1 VSRIGS
7 FARPRRWPVLVLA
20 AVVLVGLAFVILSR
34 FYIDLLWFREVDLSS
49 VFWTALRTK
58 VLLGLVFGL
67 VFFGMLYLNLLI
79 VRSIVPD
86 TRVLTPD
93 QEVVERFRQAVDPYL
108 RWVLPAGAAVLA
120 LFVGV
125 GAAGKWQT
133 FLLWRSS
140 SGVTFGVADP
150 LFGRDPAFYVF
161 SMPWLR
167 FVQGWLFSSLV
178 GVTFLTA
185 MGHYLWGGIR
195 PQAREWEDKV
205 TAPVRAHLSVLLALI
220 MLAKAWGYYL
230 GRFDLLTSTRG
241 AVQGASFTD
250 VKAQLPALTFLW
262 VVALI
267 CAVLFLIN
275 IRVRL
280 WSLPVI
286 AVGLLALVSVLLGA
300 AYPSFVQQFRVKP
313 QEQQREAPYIEHNI
327 AATRFAFGLD
337 DLEVIPRDVT
347 ALLTS
352 EEVDANPATID
363 NVRLWRPSVL
373 QQDFQAL
380 QRIRQFYDFKD
391 VDVDRYV
398 VDGEQ
403 RVLMVAAREVAQ
415 SEIPEGSRTWQ
426 NTHLV
431 YTHGF
436 GAVATQA
443 NSATAE
449 GVPDFTLQDIPPVGT
464 PPLEQ
469 PRVYYAEGTDVPFVV
484 VNTGTPE
491 LDYVDATEPQAYA
504 GSGGIEMGGFVQRA
518 LFALRE
524 GDVNLLISGQIAAD
538 SKILINRDIQSRT
551 HLPAPFL
558 SFDADP
564 YSAIVDGRIVWIWDA
579 YTSTDQYP
587 YSQSIDLAEATDPAS
602 PAHLEGTS
610 NYLRNSVKVTVDAY
624 DGTVTY
630 YADLSEPIIR
640 AWSNAFPEMF
650 TPIESAPTT
659 LQEHFRYPE
668 NLFQVQASQFANYH
682 VTDPSTFYQKTD
694 RWQIPE
700 DPTVPANDETE
711 DPAQK
716 QRGPLHPYYL
726 IMTLPG
732 ETEAQFVLVM
742 PFVPQGRQNLVG
754 YMAAKSD
761 PGSYGELVAYSFPE
775 GRNILGPDQVFSA
788 INQDPVFSQQRSL
801 LGTGGSRVIFGDFLA
816 IPIGDSFLYV
826 QPVYVRSN
834 QTNAIP
840 ELKRVLVVN
849 GGVVGVGENF
859 EIALTAAVEGIQPPG
874 DGGPGTGEP
883 GGQTVADLLAEAL
896 EHFAAAD
903 AALTAGD
910 LAEYQDELAQAQA
923 LVEQADQLARASGGA
938 GTETG
943 GAPSPVPSSVATP
956 SPAAASPTAT
966 PSG

>member
-1 VSRIGS
+1 MARIGT
-7 FARPRRWPVLVLA
+7 FVRPRRWPVVVLGLIT
-20 AVVLVGLAFVILSR
+20 LVGLALFILSR

-49 VFWTALRTK
+49 VFWTELRSK

-67 VFFGMLYLNLLI
+67 VFFGLLYLNLVI

-108 RWVLPAGAAVLA
+108 RWLLPIAAAVLA
-120 LFVGV
+120 LFVGI

-133 FLLWRSS
+133 FLLWRGS
-140 SGVTFGVADP
+140 SGVTFGTPEP

-161 SMPWLR
+161 TMPWLR

-178 GVTFLTA
+178 GVTFLTG

-195 PQAREWEDKV
+195 PQARAWEDKV
-205 TAPVRAHLSVLLALI
+205 TPPVRAHLSVLLALI

-286 AVGLLALVSVLLGA
+286 AVALLALVSVLLGA
-300 AYPSFVQQFRVKP
+300 AYPQFVQQFRVKP
-313 QEQQREAPYIEHNI
+313 QEQQREEPYIVDNI
-327 AATRFAFGLD
+327 AATRYAFGLD
-337 DLEVIPRDVT
+337 RLAIQERQVDTLV
-347 ALLTS
+347 TS
-352 EEVDANPATID
+352 EEVAANPTTVG

-373 QQDFQAL
+373 QQDFQGL
-380 QRIRQFYDFKD
+380 QRIKQFYDFKD
-391 VDVDRYV
+391 VDVDRYTV
-398 VDGEQ
+398 QGER

-449 GVPDFTLQDIPPVGT
+449 GVPDFVLKDIPPSGE
-464 PPLEQ
+464 PLPAQ

-491 LDYVDATEPQAYA
+491 LDYVDSPDPQPYQ
-504 GSGGIEMGGFVQRA
+504 GQGGIPMGGFLQRA

-524 GDVNLLISGQIAAD
+524 GDVNLLISGQIGAD

-558 SFDADP
+558 KFDADP
-564 YSAIVDGRIVWIWDA
+564 YMAVVDGKIVWIWDA
-579 YTSTDQYP
+579 YTTTDQYP
-587 YSQSIDLAEATDPAS
+587 YSQSVDLADATDPTVTS
-602 PAHLEGTS
+602 HLDGTA
-610 NYLRNSVKVTVDAY
+610 NYIRNSVKVTVDAY

-630 YADLSEPIIR
+630 YADLSEPIIH
-640 AWSNAFPEMF
+640 AWSNAFPGMF
-650 TPIESAPTT
+650 TPMESASAG
-659 LQEHFRYPE
+659 LQAHFRYPE
-668 NLFQVQASQFANYH
+668 NLFQVQANQFGNYH
-682 VTDPSTFYQKTD
+682 VTDPAIFYQKTD
-694 RWQIPE
+694 RWQVPD
-700 DPTVPANDETE
+700 DPTVPANSETP
-711 DPAQK
+711 DAALKPQ
-716 QRGPLHPYYL
+716 GPLHPYYL
-726 IMTLPG
+726 LLTLPN
-732 ETEAQFVLVM
+732 ETQEQFALVM

-775 GRNILGPDQVFSA
+775 GRNVLGPDQVFSQ
-788 INQDPVFSQQRSL
+788 INQDPTFSQQRSL
-801 LGTGGSRVIFGDFLA
+801 LGTGGSRVIFGDFQA
-816 IPIGDSFLYV
+816 IPVGNSFLYV

-859 EIALTAAVEGIQPPG
+859 QTALTAAVEGVQPPG
-874 DGGPGTGEP
+874 GEGTGGPTGGE
-883 GGQTVADLLAEAL
+883 TVSQLLAQAL
-896 EHFAAAD
+896 DHFTAANQ
-903 AALTAGD
+903 ALKDSD
-910 LAEYQDELAQAQA
+910 LALYQSELAQAQA
-923 LVEQADQLARASGGA
+923 LVQQANDLAAGQGGGTSGSQA
-938 GTETG
+938 
-943 GAPSPVPSSVATP
+943 SPVPSVSASATP
-956 SPAAASPTAT
+956 TSTASP
-966 PSG
+966 SG

>member
-1 VSRIGS
+1 VVARIGT
-7 FARPRRWPVLVLA
+7 FARPRRWPTVILGLIVLLGLVL
-20 AVVLVGLAFVILSR
+20 FVLSR
-34 FYIDLLWFREVDLSS
+34 FYIDLLWFREVDLSA
-49 VFWTALRTK
+49 VFWAELRTK

-67 VFFGMLYLNLLI
+67 VFFGLLYLNLVI
-79 VRSIVPD
+79 VRSIVPE

-93 QEVVERFRQAVDPYL
+93 QEIVERFRQTVDPYL
-108 RWVLPAGAAVLA
+108 RWLLPIGAAVLA
-120 LFVGV
+120 LFVGI

-133 FLLWRSS
+133 FLLWRGS
-140 SGVTFGVADP
+140 SGVTFGTPEP

-178 GVTFLTA
+178 GVTFITGL
-185 MGHYLWGGIR
+185 GHYLWGGIR
-195 PQAREWEDKV
+195 PQARSWEDKV
-205 TAPVRAHLSVLLALI
+205 TAPVRAHLSVLLAFI

-230 GRFDLLTSTRG
+230 GRYDLLTSTRG

-280 WSLPVI
+280 WSLPLI

-300 AYPSFVQQFRVKP
+300 AYPAFVQQFRVKP
-313 QEQQREAPYIEHNI
+313 QEQQREAPYIEDNI
-327 AATRFAFGLD
+327 EATRFAFGLD
-337 DLEVIPRDVT
+337 SLSVQERDVN
-347 ALLTS
+347 ALATS
-352 EEVDANPATID
+352 EEVEANPETVD

-373 QQDFQAL
+373 QQDFQGL
-380 QRIRQFYDFKD
+380 QRIKQFYDFKD
-391 VDVDRYV
+391 VDVDRYDI
-398 VDGEQ
+398 DGEQ

-443 NSATAE
+443 NSATTE
-449 GVPDFTLQDIPPVGT
+449 GVPDFVLQDIPPVGE
-464 PPLEQ
+464 PLPEQ

-491 LDYVDATEPQAYA
+491 LDYVDAPDPQPYA

-524 GDVNLLISGQIAAD
+524 GDVNLLISGQIRSD
-538 SKILINRDIQSRT
+538 SKILINRDIESRT
-551 HLPAPFL
+551 HLAAPFL
-558 SFDADP
+558 KFDADP
-564 YSAIVDGRIVWIWDA
+564 YMAIVDGRIVWIWDA

-587 YSQSIDLAEATDPAS
+587 YSQGIDLAAATDINA
-602 PAHLEGTS
+602 PAHLEGTA
-610 NYLRNSVKVTVDAY
+610 NYIRNSVKVTVDAY

-630 YADLSEPIIR
+630 YADLAEPIIQ
-640 AWSNAFPEMF
+640 AWSNAFPDMF
-650 TPIESAPTT
+650 TPMESASLS
-659 LQEHFRYPE
+659 LQAHFRYPE
-668 NLFQVQASQFANYH
+668 NLFQVQANQFANYH
-682 VTDPSTFYQKTD
+682 VTDPEVFYQKTD
-694 RWQIPE
+694 RWQIPD
-700 DPTVPANDETE
+700 DPTVPANDDET
-711 DPAQK
+711 DAALK
-716 QRGPLHPYYL
+716 DSGPLHPYYL
-726 IMTLPG
+726 IMKLPG
-732 ETEAQFVLVM
+732 EAEAQFVLVM

-761 PGSYGELVAYSFPE
+761 PGSYGQIVAYSFPE
-775 GRNILGPDQVFSA
+775 GRNVLGPDQVFSQ
-788 INQDPVFSQQRSL
+788 INQDPTFSQQRSL

-816 IPIGDSFLYV
+816 IPVGDSFLYV

-859 EIALTAAVEGIQPPG
+859 QTALTAAVEGIQPPDGEGPG
-874 DGGPGTGEP
+874 DGGP
-883 GGQTVADLLAEAL
+883 GGQTVAQLLAEAL
-896 EHFAAAD
+896 DHFAAAD
-903 AALTAGD
+903 QALQDSD
-910 LAEYQDELAQAQA
+910 LATYQSELALAQSLVQQANA
-923 LVEQADQLARASGGA
+923 LAAGQSDGSPDGTIAS
-938 GTETG
+938 
-943 GAPSPVPSSVATP
+943 PSASPPVSA
-956 SPAAASPTAT
+956 SPAASASP
-966 PSG
+966 SG

>member
-1 VSRIGS
+1 VVVGI
-7 FARPRRWPVLVLA
+7 V
-20 AVVLVGLAFVILSR
+20 AVVGLAFVILSR
-34 FYIDLLWFREVDLSS
+34 FYVDLLWYREVDLST
-49 VFWTALRTK
+49 VYWTELRTK

-67 VFFGMLYLNLLI
+67 VFFGLLYLNLLI
-79 VRSIVPD
+79 VRSLVPD

-93 QEVVERFRQAVDPYL
+93 QEIVERFRQTVDPYL
-108 RWVLPAGAAVLA
+108 RWLLPLGVGVLA
-120 LFVGV
+120 LFVGI
-125 GAAGKWQT
+125 GASGKWQT

-140 SGVTFGVADP
+140 SGVTFGAPEP
-150 LFGRDPAFYVF
+150 LFHRDPSFYVF

-178 GVTFLTA
+178 GVSFITGMA
-185 MGHYLWGGIR
+185 HYLWGGIR
-195 PQAREWEDKV
+195 PQARAWEDKV
-205 TAPVRAHLSVLLALI
+205 TPAVRAHLSVLLALI

-300 AYPSFVQQFRVKP
+300 AYPAFVQQIRVKP
-313 QEQQREAPYIEHNI
+313 QEQQREAPYIEDNI
-327 AATRFAFGLD
+327 EATRFAYGLD
-337 DLEVIPRDVT
+337 SLTVQERNVNT
-347 ALLTS
+347 LTTS
-352 EEVDANPATID
+352 EEVEANPETVA

-373 QQDFQAL
+373 QQDFQGL
-380 QRIRQFYDFKD
+380 QRIKQFYDFKD
-391 VDVDRYV
+391 VDVDRYEI
-398 VDGEQ
+398 DGEQ

-443 NSATAE
+443 NSATTE
-449 GVPDFTLQDIPPVGT
+449 GVPDFVLQDIPPAGE
-464 PPLEQ
+464 PLPEQ

-491 LDYVDATEPQAYA
+491 LDYVGSPDPQPYA
-504 GSGGIEMGGFVQRA
+504 GEGGIPMGGFLQRA

-524 GDVNLLISGQIAAD
+524 GDVNLLISGQIRSD
-538 SKILINRDIQSRT
+538 SKILINRDIESRT
-551 HLPAPFL
+551 HLAAPFL
-558 SFDADP
+558 KFDADP
-564 YSAIVDGRIVWIWDA
+564 YMAIVDGRIVWIWDA
-579 YTSTDQYP
+579 YTSTDEYP
-587 YSQSIDLAEATDPAS
+587 YSQSVDLADATNVNA
-602 PAHLEGTS
+602 PAHLEGTA
-610 NYLRNSVKVTVDAY
+610 NYIRNSVKVTVDAY

-630 YADLSEPIIR
+630 YADLTEPIIQ
-640 AWSNAFPEMF
+640 AWSNAFPGMF
-650 TPIESAPTT
+650 TPMESASSS
-659 LQEHFRYPE
+659 LQAHFRYPE
-668 NLFQVQASQFANYH
+668 NLFQVQANQFANYH
-682 VTDPSTFYQKTD
+682 VTDPAVFYQKTD
-694 RWQIPE
+694 RWQIPD
-700 DPTVPANDETE
+700 DPTVPANDAET
-711 DPAQK
+711 DASQK
-716 QRGPLHPYYL
+716 STGPLHPYYL
-726 IMTLPG
+726 IMKLPG

-761 PGSYGELVAYSFPE
+761 PGSYGEIVAYSFPE
-775 GRNILGPDQVFSA
+775 GRNILGPDQVFSQ
-788 INQDPVFSQQRSL
+788 INQDPTFSQQRSL

-816 IPIGDSFLYV
+816 IPVGDSFLYV

-840 ELKRVLVVN
+840 ELKRVLGVN

-859 EIALTAAVEGIQPPG
+859 QTALTAAVQGIQAPG
-874 DGGPGTGEP
+874 EEPGGGEP
-883 GGQTVADLLAEAL
+883 GATTVADLLAQAL
-896 EHFAAAD
+896 DHFQAAD
-903 AALTAGD
+903 TALKAGD
-910 LAEYQDELAQAQA
+910 LARYQSELEQAQS
-923 LVEQADQLARASGGA
+923 LVEQANDLAAALQGG
-938 GTETG
+938 G
-943 GAPSPVPSSVATP
+943 
-956 SPAAASPTAT
+956 ASPTAT
-966 PSG
+966 PTASATASPTASPSG

>member
-1 VSRIGS
+1 MVARIGS
-7 FARPRRWPVLVLA
+7 FARPRRWPTLILGVIVLVVLA
-20 AVVLVGLAFVILSR
+20 LFVLSR
-34 FYIDLLWFREVDLSS
+34 FYIDLLWFREVDLST
-49 VFWTALRTK
+49 VFWASLRTK

-67 VFFGMLYLNLLI
+67 VFFGLLYLNLLI
-79 VRSIVPD
+79 VRSIVPE

-93 QEVVERFRQAVDPYL
+93 QEIVERFRQTVDPYL
-108 RWVLPAGAAVLA
+108 RWLLPIGAAVLA

-133 FLLWRSS
+133 FLLWRSA
-140 SGVTFGVADP
+140 SGVTFGAPDP

-178 GVTFLTA
+178 GVTFLTGL
-185 MGHYLWGGIR
+185 GHYLWGGIR
-195 PQAREWEDKV
+195 PQARSWEDKV

-280 WSLPVI
+280 WSLPLV

-300 AYPSFVQQFRVKP
+300 AYPAFVQQFRVKP
-313 QEQQREAPYIEHNI
+313 QEQQREAPYIEDNI
-327 AATRFAFGLD
+327 EATRFAFGLD
-337 DLEVIPRDVT
+337 SLSVTPRDVST
-347 ALLTS
+347 LVTS
-352 EEVDANPATID
+352 EEVDANPATVE

-373 QQDFQAL
+373 QQDFQGL
-380 QRIRQFYDFKD
+380 QRIKQFYDFKD
-391 VDVDRYV
+391 VDVDRYT
-398 VDGEQ
+398 VDAEQ

-449 GVPDFTLQDIPPVGT
+449 GVPDFILKDIPPVGE
-464 PPLEQ
+464 PLPEQ

-491 LDYVDATEPQAYA
+491 LDYVGAPDPQPYA

-524 GDVNLLISGQIAAD
+524 GDVNLLISGQISAD
-538 SKILINRDIQSRT
+538 SKILINRDIESRT
-551 HLPAPFL
+551 HLAAPFL
-558 SFDADP
+558 KFDADP
-564 YSAIVDGRIVWIWDA
+564 YMAIVDGRIVWIWDA

-587 YSQSIDLAEATDPAS
+587 YSQSIDLASATDVDAEALS
-602 PAHLEGTS
+602 HLEGTA
-610 NYLRNSVKVTVDAY
+610 NYIRNSVKVTVDAY

-630 YADLSEPIIR
+630 YADLSEPIIH
-640 AWSNAFPEMF
+640 AWSNAFPGMF
-650 TPIESAPTT
+650 TPMDSASLS

-668 NLFQVQASQFANYH
+668 NLFQVQANHFANYH
-682 VTDPSTFYQKTD
+682 VTDPEVFYQKTD
-694 RWQIPE
+694 RWQIPD
-700 DPTVPANDETE
+700 DPTVPANDDTT

-716 QRGPLHPYYL
+716 DSGPLHPYYL

-775 GRNILGPDQVFSA
+775 GRNVLGPDQVFSQ
-788 INQDPVFSQQRSL
+788 INQDPTFSQQRSL
-801 LGTGGSRVIFGDFLA
+801 LGTGGSRVLFGDFLA
-816 IPIGDSFLYV
+816 IPLGNSFLYV

-849 GGVVGVGENF
+849 GGVVGIGEDF
-859 EIALTAAVEGIQPPG
+859 QTALTAAVEGIQPP
-874 DGGPGTGEP
+874 DQEGPGSGP
-883 GGQTVADLLAEAL
+883 GGQTVAELLAEAL
-896 EHFAAAD
+896 DHFAAAD
-903 AALTAGD
+903 RALKAGD
-910 LAEYQDELAQAQA
+910 LAEYQSELSQAQSLVQQANA
-923 LVEQADQLARASGGA
+923 L
-938 GTETG
+938 
-943 GAPSPVPSSVATP
+943 
-956 SPAAASPTAT
+956 AAAQDGNPDESGASPSAPASASASPSAS

>member
-1 VSRIGS
+1 VARIGT
-7 FARPRRWPVLVLA
+7 FGRPRRWPVVVIGL
-20 AVVLVGLAFVILSR
+20 VVLLGVSFLILSR
-34 FYIDLLWFREVDLSS
+34 FYVDLLWFREVHLSE
-49 VFWTALRTK
+49 VFWNELRAK

-67 VFFGMLYLNLLI
+67 VFFGLLYLNLLI

-108 RWVLPAGAAVLA
+108 RWLLPIAAAVLA
-120 LFVGV
+120 LFVGI
-125 GAAGKWQT
+125 GASGKWQT
-133 FLLWRSS
+133 FLLWRGS
-140 SGVTFGVADP
+140 SGVTFGRPEP
-150 LFGRDPAFYVF
+150 LFGRDPSFYVF

-195 PQAREWEDKV
+195 PQARAWEDKV
-205 TAPVRAHLSVLLALI
+205 TPPVRAHLSVLLALI

-280 WSLPVI
+280 WSLPLI
-286 AVGLLALVSVLLGA
+286 SVGLLALVSVLLGA
-300 AYPSFVQQFRVKP
+300 AYPEFVQQFRVKP
-313 QEQQREAPYIEHNI
+313 QEQQREEPYIEDNI

-337 DLEVIPRDVT
+337 QLQPQERPVESLV
-347 ALLTS
+347 TS
-352 EEVDANPATID
+352 EEIDANQPTIS

-373 QQDFQAL
+373 QQDFQGL
-380 QRIRQFYDFKD
+380 QRIKQFYDFKD
-391 VDVDRYV
+391 VDVDRYT
-398 VDGEQ
+398 VDGER

-443 NSATAE
+443 NSATTE
-449 GVPDFTLQDIPPVGT
+449 GVPDFILKDIPPTGD
-464 PPLEQ
+464 PLPAQ
-469 PRVYYAEGTDVPFVV
+469 PRVYYAEGDDVPFVV
-484 VNTGTPE
+484 VHTGTPE
-491 LDYVDATEPQAYA
+491 LDYVGSPDPQPYQ
-504 GSGGIEMGGFVQRA
+504 GEGGIPMGGFFQRA

-524 GDVNLLISGQIAAD
+524 GDVNLLISGQIGAD
-538 SKILINRDIQSRT
+538 SKILINRDIESRT
-551 HLPAPFL
+551 HLAAPFL
-558 SFDADP
+558 KFDADP
-564 YSAIVDGRIVWIWDA
+564 YMSVVDGKIVWIWDA
-579 YTSTDQYP
+579 YTTTDQYP
-587 YSQSIDLAEATDPAS
+587 YSQSVDLADATDPA
-602 PAHLEGTS
+602 AETHLDGS
-610 NYLRNSVKVTVDAY
+610 ANYIRNSVKVTVDAY

-630 YADLSEPIIR
+630 YADLSEPIIH
-640 AWSNAFPEMF
+640 AWSNAFPGMF
-650 TPIESAPTT
+650 TPMDSASAS

-668 NLFQVQASQFANYH
+668 NLFQVQANQFGNYH
-682 VTDPSTFYQKTD
+682 VTDAATFYQKTD
-694 RWQIPE
+694 RWQIPD
-700 DPTVPANDETE
+700 DPTVPANSETS

-716 QRGPLHPYYL
+716 PQGPLHPYYL
-726 IMTLPG
+726 LLTLPN
-732 ETEAQFVLVM
+732 ETEEQFVLVM

-761 PGSYGELVAYSFPE
+761 PGSYGDLVAYSFPE
-775 GRNILGPDQVFSA
+775 GRNVLGPDQVFSQ
-788 INQDPVFSQQRSL
+788 INQDPTFSAQRSL

-816 IPIGDSFLYV
+816 IPVGNSFLYV

-849 GGVVGVGENF
+849 GGVVGVGEDF
-859 EIALTAAVEGIQPPG
+859 QTSLTAAVQGVQPPG
-874 DGGPGTGEP
+874 GQGPGGQP
-883 GGQTVADLLAEAL
+883 GGQTVSQLLSQAL
-896 EHFAAAD
+896 DHFTAAD
-903 AALTAGD
+903 QALKAGD
-910 LAEYQDELAQAQA
+910 LATYQSELAQAQA
-923 LVEQADQLARASGGA
+923 LVQQANDLASAQGGRTSGSPTSPAPTPSASPAGA
-938 GTETG
+938 
-943 GAPSPVPSSVATP
+943 ATP
-956 SPAAASPTAT
+956 TASPT
-966 PSG
+966 G